1 MERLVANG
9 GIFIGE
15 GAVVEGPIYF
25 VFGNCELLELSGGT
39 FHQNLDLTGT
49 RITNALV
56 LELRHGP
63 THWVGNPLLIC
74 ATLLLRRSRICP
86 IPGPLSSIL

>member
-56 LELRHGP
+56 LEFAAW
-63 THWVGNPLLIC
+63 TDPLGWEPFADSAQRYC
-74 ATLLLRRSRICP
+74 
-86 IPGPLSSIL
+86 